1 MHPLHPFGQGNE
13 LARLGTHNDW
23 NASIDAYA
31 QRNRLGSRYRNNNTR
46 ASCRSNFR
54 ASSARDKFLP
64 FLSSFLNEFR
74 KVVGI
79 SFFFASKT
87 GWNPLYE
94 IVDRAIVTIIGRV
107 LVATYAIGYDKFFFL
122 ALSFSSFLLHSF
134 FLLSFPTLSLSLPA
148 LFPFFLFHVD
158 VVRTFESSLAARGER
173 RVEVWTKNHKCP
185 VESATP
191 PRPPGNPIPHH
202 GLAGCGRV
210 LRIFLPRRDPSLG
223 PVLTSEKNC
232 EFVCWIM
239 LGDSEY
245 LCPR

>member
-94 IVDRAIVTIIGRV
+94 IVDRAIVTITGRV

-134 FLLSFPTLSLSLPA
+134 FLLSFPTLSLFTSP
-148 LFPFFLFHVD
+148 FPFFLVSRRRCSYLREFSR
-158 VVRTFESSLAARGER
+158 RTRREEGRGVNEEPQ
-173 RVEVWTKNHKCP
+173 VPCGKCHP
-185 VESATP
+185 SATP
-191 PRPPGNPIPHH
+191 
-202 GLAGCGRV
+202 
-210 LRIFLPRRDPSLG
+210 
-223 PVLTSEKNC
+223 
-232 EFVCWIM
+232 W
-239 LGDSEY
+239 
-245 LCPR
+245 